1 MVMQSSQSPRMY
13 DPSEKVK
20 FFEHEGFLGPFDLEH
35 TAVLEEVRQTNHKGS
50 NSYNKK
56 PKSGL
61 AQLKITLKN
70 GLVKVL
76 KGPAQTN
83 EMTQRIAHDQ
93 IRSKP
98 EYKLATDHRVLDD
111 VADLLGPNILLWKG
125 TVIHREPGSAG
136 QSWHVDLINARV
148 KGVHVS
154 VAVTDM
160 TIRNGCLQL
169 IPGTQRYHADLFA
182 LAKAGE
188 CDLNNSDSMK
198 ALADRLHP
206 ENAPH
211 KVIAME
217 LRAGQ
222 YFFTRG
228 GIWHGVGPNT
238 VNQTRSAFVGRYAR
252 PDVAVKNF
260 REEFVPS
267 ILVRGEDPYRLNFMK
282 RVPMDWRESFTIGDK
297 IYRTA

>member
-1 MVMQSSQSPRMY
+1 MQSAQNSRMS
-13 DPSEKVK
+13 DAGEKVTL
-20 FFEHEGFLGPFDLEH
+20 FEHDGFLGPFDLKH
-35 TAVLEEVRQTNHKGS
+35 IAVLEELRKTNHKGS
-50 NSYNKK
+50 NGYNKR

-61 AQLKITLKN
+61 ARLKTALKN
-70 GLVKVL
+70 GLAKVL
-76 KGPAQTN
+76 KGRNRAN
-83 EMTQRIAHDQ
+83 KMTQHIGHDQ

-98 EYKLATDHRVLDD
+98 EYDLATDPQILDE

-125 TVIHREPGSAG
+125 TVIHREPGSTG
-136 QSWHVDLINARV
+136 QNWHIDLINARV

-154 VAVTDM
+154 VAITDM
-160 TIRNGCLQL
+160 TLQNGCLQV
-169 IPGTQRYHADLFA
+169 IPGTHKYHADLVA

-217 LRAGQ
+217 LKAGQ

-228 GIWHGVGPNT
+228 GIWHGVGANT
-238 VNQTRSAFVGRYAR
+238 VDQTRSAFVGRYAR
-252 PDVAVKNF
+252 PDVEVKNF

-267 ILVRGEDPYRLNFMK
+267 ILVRGKDPYQLNVMK
-282 RVPMDWRESFTIGDK
+282 KVPMNWRKTSMIRDK
-297 IYRTA
+297 TYRTT